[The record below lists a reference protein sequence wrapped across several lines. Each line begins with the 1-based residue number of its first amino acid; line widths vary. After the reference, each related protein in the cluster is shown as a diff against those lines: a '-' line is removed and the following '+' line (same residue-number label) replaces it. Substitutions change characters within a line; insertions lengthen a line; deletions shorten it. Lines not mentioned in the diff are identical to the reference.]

1 MKNPVWP
8 AALAACA
15 DPPRAR
21 QFHERLVAAGGGALL
36 REATP
41 EAARILCALWS
52 GSQVL
57 GEWVLGHPDWLPR
70 LLDPDGLGFP
80 RVEQGIRREIET
92 WLEPALHQRDYA
104 AALRQLRQFQ
114 QRELTRIAARD
125 LARLGRVGDI
135 THELSDVADA
145 CLHTVFRVC
154 WQQLTERFGRPHE
167 QTPAGDWVP
176 TRFCVLGMGK
186 LGGQELNYSSDVD
199 VLFVYSDE
207 GAVFKEPPRK
217 GSTAGK
223 GLANHEFFRRLSEAF
238 IAEVGR
244 ATPEG
249 TLYRIDLRLRPEGKA
264 GPLARSLESYEN
276 YYAQWGQTWERMMLI
291 KARVVA
297 GDPTLGGEFL
307 EAVQTFRFPRMLGLG
322 VAKEIMAMRRRLE
335 LEVVRAADQ
344 ERNVKLGRGGI
355 REIEFIAQ
363 TMQIL
368 HASRM
373 PFLGG
378 TQTVPTLRKLVE
390 YRLLDREACAELV
403 AAYEFLRDVEHR
415 LQMENHLQTHT
426 LPTERHARERLA
438 RLMGFGALAG
448 FEAALHEHRERVRRR
463 YEEQLGEDEG
473 GPETQSETA
482 GWPAFTG
489 HEAFWKPRL
498 ANASFRDP
506 DHAFRLA
513 GTFVHGPGFGHTSP
527 RTEGF
532 GRELFARLLH
542 WCPHR
547 DTLAQRRAAAGADGE
562 AQARWLS
569 DPDRVLA
576 RLDTFVAAYGAR
588 ALLFETWAANPSFFE
603 LIVFLFDRSE
613 FLAETAIRT
622 PDLIDDLAQS
632 GRLRDA
638 KTAARTLA
646 DLRHGAGDSDQ
657 RLWIRRYHA
666 AEFTRIGLRDI
677 LGLADFEQNLVELSA
692 LAEAC
697 LQYALEAVLRK
708 HRYKTC
714 PLAIVGLGKLGGCE
728 LNYGSDLD
736 VVFVADDK
744 VKNLPA
750 LQRVATDLLDLI
762 SSPTEHGVAFEID
775 ARLRPDGE
783 KGLLVN
789 TLQAHGEY
797 YRSRAQLWE
806 IQALSRCQAVAG
818 NPAVGAQFQTL
829 VARLADFS
837 RDDCPA
843 AARTPDWKQQIA
855 RMRLRIEKERTPP
868 GKDPL
873 AIKTGVGGL
882 VDAEFLAQTFCLEHG
897 WHEPNTLQTLRRAR
911 AEGVLPGDDADRLIE
926 NYRRLRRVEG
936 ILRRWSYEGE
946 TELPDDPAPQY
957 RVAIRCGFATA
968 EDFLA
973 AVARYRQNI
982 REVYDKLLA

>member
-8 AALAACA
+8 AAFAACA
-15 DPPRAR
+15 DPQRAR
-21 QFHERLVAAGGGALL
+21 QFHERLVAAGAGALL
-36 REATP
+36 REASP
-41 EAARILCALWS
+41 EAARVLCALFS

-57 GEWVLGHPDWLPR
+57 GEWLVQNPDWLPD
-70 LLDPDGLGFP
+70 LLDVDGLRFP
-80 RVEQGIRREIET
+80 RVDQGFRREIAA
-92 WLEPALHQRDYA
+92 WLEPALEHGDHA

-114 QRELTRIAARD
+114 RRELTRIAARD
-125 LARLGRVGDI
+125 LARLGRVGEI
-135 THELSDVADA
+135 TRELSDVADA
-145 CLHTVFRVC
+145 CLDTVFRVC
-154 WQQLTERFGRPHE
+154 WRQLTGRFGQPYE
-167 QTPAGDWVP
+167 QTPAGDRVP

-217 GSTAGK
+217 GSAAGK

-297 GDPTLGGEFL
+297 GNGALGGEFL
-307 EAVQTFRFPRMLGLG
+307 EAVQAFRFPRMLGLG
-322 VAKEIMAMRRRLE
+322 AAKEIMAMRRRLE
-335 LEVVRAADQ
+335 LEMVRAADQ

-368 HASRM
+368 HAGRM

-378 TQTVPTLRKLVE
+378 TQTVPTLRKLVQ
-390 YRLLDREACAELV
+390 YHLLSGEACEALV
-403 AAYEFLRDVEHR
+403 SAYEFLRDVEHR

-438 RLMGFGALAG
+438 RLMGFATLAD
-448 FEAALHEHRERVRRR
+448 FETALHKHRERVRRH
-463 YEEQLGEDEG
+463 YEELLGEEEDA
-473 GPETQSETA
+473 PEAPSGTA
-482 GWPAFTG
+482 GWPPFTG
-489 HEAFWKPRL
+489 NEAFWKPRL
-498 ANASFRDP
+498 ENASFRDP
-506 DHAFRLA
+506 AHAFRLA

-532 GRELFARLLH
+532 ARELFARLLN
-542 WCPHR
+542 WCPRR
-547 DTLAQRRAAAGADGE
+547 DTLAQRRAAAGAEGDP
-562 AQARWLS
+562 QARWLS

-576 RLDTFVAAYGAR
+576 RLDTFVAAYGTR

-603 LIVFLFDRSE
+603 LMVFLFDRSE

-632 GRLRDA
+632 GRLRET

-646 DLRHGAGDSDQ
+646 DLRHGAGDADQ
-657 RLWIRRYHA
+657 RLWIRRYHE

-677 LGLADFEQNLVELSA
+677 LGLADFEQNLAELSA

-708 HRYKTC
+708 HRLKTC

-736 VVFVADDK
+736 VVFVTDDK

-750 LQRVATDLLDLI
+750 LQRVATDLMDLI
-762 SSPTEHGVAFEID
+762 SSQTEHGVAFEID

-789 TLQAHGEY
+789 TLRAHTEY

-806 IQALSRCQAVAG
+806 IQALSRCLPVAG
-818 NPAVGAQFQTL
+818 NATVGAQFQAM
-829 VARLADFS
+829 VAGLADFS
-837 RDDCPA
+837 RADCPA
-843 AARTPDWKQQIA
+843 TARTPDWKQQIA
-855 RMRLRIEKERTPP
+855 RMRLRIEKERTPV

-882 VDAEFLAQTFCLEHG
+882 VDAEFLAQVFCLEHG
-897 WHEPNTLQTLRRAR
+897 WHEPNTLRALRRAK
-911 AEGVLPGDDADRLIE
+911 AEGVLPGTDADLLIE

-957 RVAIRCGFATA
+957 RVAIRCGFAAT

-973 AVARYRQNI
+973 AVARYRQHI
-982 REVYDKLLA
+982 RAVYEKVLA